1 MQTVGETGS
10 RAGRRTAAGP
20 KYYTADRE
28 NTLVRWARPYSA
40 AEILEAVFHQDF
52 GRLIQEEMDRQP
64 RAAAIAAGRAR
75 RWRRRS
81 RRAGR
86 QAAQG

>member
-28 NTLVRWARPYSA
+28 NTLVRWA
-40 AEILEAVFHQDF
+40 
-52 GRLIQEEMDRQP
+52 G
-64 RAAAIAAGRAR
+64 G
-75 RWRRRS
+75 RRRGNS
-81 RRAGR
+81 A
-86 QAAQG
+86 

>member
-10 RAGRRTAAGP
+10 RAGGRTAAGP

-40 AEILEAVFHQDF
+40 AEILDAMLKANGKEIAGKTIAVS
-52 GRLIQEEMDRQP
+52 G
-64 RAAAIAAGRAR
+64 AGNVAIYAIEK
-75 RWRRRS
+75 
-81 RRAGR
+81 
-86 QAAQG
+86 AQQLGA